1 MRRWVYWVRYLCRL
15 FSFSTT
21 ACTQIEVLLLLPD
34 CLLGKSCRRR
44 NLQDG
49 MVRAWPIIRK
59 NSFSWLKSDIWTLYF
74 PPKILCNGSFMFL
87 REGRGLKSSI
97 SNFGTRSMA
106 QYCFVNIQWG
116 KLFFKYLLRAIA
128 THCGSRLEHTGILD
142 PRNPVIKV
150 SEWLRIGQRRISR
163 LLNSQTV
170 RSG

>member
-49 MVRAWPIIRK
+49 MVRAWPNRPIIRK

-116 KLFFKYLLRAIA
+116 KLFLNICYEQL
-128 THCGSRLEHTGILD
+128 
-142 PRNPVIKV
+142 
-150 SEWLRIGQRRISR
+150 RRIAVPDLSIPESWILEIR
-163 LLNSQTV
+163 WSKFLNGLELAKDGFRGS
-170 RSG
+170 